1 MKMSMGSIPIPDKF
15 HFFIFLMRDY
25 DDELMVVIT
34 EKKTVNKR

>member
-1 MKMSMGSIPIPDKF
+1 
-15 HFFIFLMRDY
+15 MRDY